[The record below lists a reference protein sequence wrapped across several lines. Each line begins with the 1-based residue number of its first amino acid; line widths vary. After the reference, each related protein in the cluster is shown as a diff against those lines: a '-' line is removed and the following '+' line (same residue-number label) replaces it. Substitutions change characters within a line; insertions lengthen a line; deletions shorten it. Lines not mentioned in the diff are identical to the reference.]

1 MFCMSY
7 CVNCGVELDPS
18 AGICP
23 LCHTPV
29 VNPGRPVDE
38 EAPPPFPTRR
48 AEVQPVNK
56 WEVALLLSAMLASVA
71 VCCGLLN
78 LFFLRSDRP
87 WSLYV
92 IGAAVMLWIWFVPPL
107 LSRKLFIWVRLTLDV
122 LAVGVYI
129 LLIAIALD
137 GMDWFVGLAL
147 PIVAAGALVI
157 PVLYWII
164 RTRRCSLLVSAVLVL
179 LALGL
184 FAVLTEFLCD
194 RYLKGVWLPGWSMV
208 VLASC
213 VGLSIPLIIVRRVPS
228 LREEARRRF
237 HM

>member
-1 MFCMSY
+1 MSY
-7 CVNCGVELDPS
+7 CVNCGVELDPV
-18 AGICP
+18 ARECP
-23 LCHTPV
+23 LCRTPV
-29 VNPGRPVDE
+29 LNPSCPVDAD
-38 EAPPPFPTRR
+38 APSFFPTRR
-48 AEVQPVNK
+48 EEVAPVSRR
-56 WEVALLLSAMLASVA
+56 EAALLLTAMLLSVA
-71 VCCGLLN
+71 ICCTLLN
-78 LFFLRSDRP
+78 LVFYSDVWWSFF
-87 WSLYV
+87 
-92 IGAAVMLWIWFVPPL
+92 IGGAMAMLWVWFVPPL

-147 PIVAAGALVI
+147 PIVAAGVLVI

-194 RYLKGVWLPGWSMV
+194 RYLKGAWLPGWSMV

>member
-1 MFCMSY
+1 MMSY
-7 CVNCGVELDPS
+7 CVNCGVELNP
-18 AGICP
+18 AARECP
-23 LCHTPV
+23 LCRTPV
-29 VNPGRPVDE
+29 LNPSCPVDAD
-38 EAPPPFPTRR
+38 APSFFPTRR
-48 AEVQPVNK
+48 EEVAPVSRR
-56 WEVALLLSAMLASVA
+56 EAALLLTAMLLSVA
-71 VCCGLLN
+71 ICCTLLN
-78 LFFLRSDRP
+78 LVFYSDVWWSFF
-87 WSLYV
+87 
-92 IGAAVMLWIWFVPPL
+92 IGGAMAMLWVWFVPPL

-137 GMDWFVGLAL
+137 GMDWFLGLAL
-147 PIVAAGALVI
+147 PIVAAGVLVI